1 MQGTLAGEYVST
13 QGTLLLE
20 YVSLQD
26 TLACEQV
33 SKQGTFVLSTFFAQ
47 RRTKSNLGNF
57 TSQIH
62 PKYL

>member
-1 MQGTLAGEYVST
+1 MQGTLAGEYVRT
-13 QGTLLLE
+13 QGTLVLE

-33 SKQGTFVLSTFFAQ
+33 SKQGTFVPPFFAQ